1 MLEEEIYHQRAQ
13 VLTEDYKKAKEKG
26 VQGKFVI
33 RYQRSHCFASE
44 MPVHDQNS
52 APRRRNVT
60 MIVI

>member
-44 MPVHDQNS
+44 MPVHDQN
-52 APRRRNVT
+52 
-60 MIVI
+60 